1 MRTGKKYLII
11 HDGTLSAG
19 KLLRYGLER
28 AVRTGSSVMVL
39 SVFPAPLFSGYEGM
53 YAEARARREY
63 EASLEEV
70 RALLKTFETRIGVSL
85 YTAEGDPEEAIVS
98 TAEAEEVGTIFL
110 TPRYRRVQ
118 RKTSVPVA
126 IVPGTLLLPVDS
138 SSEAMG
144 IVHQVAHEARE
155 SGSAVVV
162 LGVVPVHLYSR
173 SEKQVL
179 RTVEEA
185 TLGTMNRVLTVL
197 RAEGIEAR
205 SVLRSGYPDDE
216 ILRAANE
223 FTVSTVI
230 FSGGGVT
237 PSELRKAAHVLLA
250 EREQPHFPL
259 LFVPSAEGA

>member
-53 YAEARARREY
+53 HAEARARREY

-162 LGVVPVHLYSR
+162 LGVVPMHLYSR